1 MNLYKS
7 NKYLSAVSIGT
18 GWSKYLDKD
27 TLDYKTLAGSY
38 RALIGAIYK
47 TNGPARML
55 DIMEYLNDEIIPDS
69 KIKFNKNYNFW
80 DQVMFLSLG
89 FSSGILFSLSMFYLI
104 L

>member
-18 GWSKYLDKD
+18 GWSKYLDTD